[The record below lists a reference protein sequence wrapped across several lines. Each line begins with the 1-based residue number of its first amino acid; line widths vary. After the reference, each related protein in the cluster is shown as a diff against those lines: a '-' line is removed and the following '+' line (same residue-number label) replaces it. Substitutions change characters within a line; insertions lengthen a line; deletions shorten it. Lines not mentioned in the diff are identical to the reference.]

1 MSNPITLAAIKIGGE
16 SISITLIQPPG
27 DEPATVSITWP
38 KKSLSISPRRFP
50 DVAATIARLF
60 ANASTELARMHAQDR
75 RRR

>member
-1 MSNPITLAAIKIGGE
+1 MSDPITLAAIKIGGE

-50 DVAATIARLF
+50 
-60 ANASTELARMHAQDR
+60 
-75 RRR
+75 